1 MNHEELE
8 VQPVSDNFVS
18 QTAMRGIREAQL
30 FVATFDLK
38 CIIDYNRSIC
48 RIYSSIW
55 VVLWQPQI
63 DILIHVMRSD
73 RDIYLLFMVFKHVTV
88 GQKTLKKQTKNKKD
102 KKQKFEDKN
111 TNKIVNKVII
121 II

>member
-1 MNHEELE
+1 M
-8 VQPVSDNFVS
+8 
-18 QTAMRGIREAQL
+18 
-30 FVATFDLK
+30 
-38 CIIDYNRSIC
+38 
-48 RIYSSIW
+48 
-55 VVLWQPQI
+55 VLWQPQI

-121 II
+121 IIIIII